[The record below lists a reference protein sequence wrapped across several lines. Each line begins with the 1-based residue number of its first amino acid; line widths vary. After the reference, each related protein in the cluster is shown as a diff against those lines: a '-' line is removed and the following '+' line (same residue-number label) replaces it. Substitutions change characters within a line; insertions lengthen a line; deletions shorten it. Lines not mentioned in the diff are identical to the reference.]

1 MSAPHSWIELPL
13 DGDGRSL
20 VEASAGTGKTWTI
33 AALYLRL
40 LLERKLSPRQ
50 IIVSTF
56 TKAAAAELSERL
68 RGKLL
73 WALAEADKHANGEG
87 AEASEEESQHS
98 DLHWLRQRWRQQ
110 PGCLSTDI
118 QRLQSALS
126 EFDAAPISTLHGL
139 CSRILSEHP
148 FAAGALF
155 RGREIIDAKSL
166 QRALADDLWRV
177 IAQGEA
183 QLELVMLAKAA
194 EIGRNQI
201 DRYLP
206 VLLQPGVVVAART
219 AFDLHAHLGH
229 LDFLQDVPA
238 WADSVERLADLHTT
252 ARARLRRA
260 WPALAQALRTPSA
273 DLSDLLE
280 HLSDLDKVEAMTG
293 VNKAGKTDPEVLR
306 LVEQTRQIVDAL
318 PPLQLDLAASPELR
332 RFLAAAQD
340 WCQAAMQAR
349 LDAANQSTFDQLLTA
364 VGAALQPREGQRAL
378 ADALFEAWPVALVD
392 EFQDTDPVQ
401 FGILDAIY
409 RDAGGA
415 PRGRLVMIGD
425 PKQAIYRF
433 RGGDVQAYERAKDGV
448 AEEDRLSLDTNFRS
462 SRGYVE
468 AVNQFYAATGTRL
481 GPPSSATRIA
491 YEAVQ
496 CGGKADQT
504 PLIDAES
511 DSPIAR
517 PLVLHALA
525 ADAAFDDLEAHALR
539 CCAGQIVQLLSE
551 HGYRIGEKRLQPGD
565 VAVLLPTNKQVGK
578 LAGLL
583 KARGVPCVT
592 GSQASVFD
600 SDTARELRLVL
611 HAALHAEDPR
621 AQRAAVATRLWG
633 GSLRELQRLRHDP
646 VASDAEAGSFHALHA
661 VLEKS
666 GPLGVVTRL
675 LEQQATRLLETREG
689 ERMLTDLRHL
699 GELLQE
705 AWQDCGSGERL
716 MGWFADQVEDG
727 AEAADASDARA
738 LRLESDAARVQL
750 MTLHASKGL
759 EFGVVLM
766 PLMWKH
772 KGHGGK
778 GPALLGDPDTHMK
791 YLVEGP
797 AKDSVKQQ
805 ELEERFRILYVA
817 LTRAIHACHV
827 FLLSPQ
833 AIAKEK
839 QARDAPLNRLPLDT
853 LRASAAESASC
864 IALIQGWAEHAGL
877 HHRRDG
883 DGSQTREARALPTPP
898 RGPLPMR
905 HSFSTLSG
913 GGRRR
918 VAEEDAAAD
927 DEALEAAIDS
937 AAEAS
942 VEDTEAAPAAPA
954 APAAAPAPAPEPSFH
969 AGLDALATV
978 AGTDF
983 GNAVHALFEHRVP
996 GQPVTAAQALAALR
1010 EHGVRPRKGE
1020 LDEVAEALAER
1031 INRVLKTPLAEPE
1044 GPRLW
1049 DLTADDMRAE
1059 LEFNYA
1065 LDGASLRA
1073 LRAAC
1078 EQNGEPG
1085 LVPAREQTL
1094 AGLMNGKID
1103 LVFAHGGRFH
1113 VLDYKGNQLAR
1124 GARASVEDYAPEALE
1139 PKMLSSGYRLQA
1151 LLYTVAVERYLR
1163 ERLGAAYRRDRHLGD
1178 CWYLFVRAVG
1188 LVLPDGRPCGVWR
1201 HRFGDALLDAVQ
1213 AVLSTRQE
1221 EAA

>member
-1 MSAPHSWIELPL
+1 MSTARSWIELPL
-13 DGDGRSL
+13 AGHGRSL

-40 LLERKLSPRQ
+40 LLEQNLSPRQ
-50 IIVSTF
+50 IVVSTF
-56 TKAAAAELSERL
+56 TKAAAAELGERL

-73 WALAEADKHANGEG
+73 WALAEAAKHDAGEG
-87 AEASEEESQHS
+87 REASEEETRHS
-98 DLHWLRQRWRQQ
+98 DLHWLRQRWRER
-110 PGCLSTDI
+110 PETLEPDAR
-118 QRLQSALS
+118 RLQSALS
-126 EFDAAPISTLHGL
+126 EFDAAPIATLHSL
-139 CSRILSEHP
+139 CARILSEHP

-155 RGREIIDAKSL
+155 RGREIIDAGSL

-177 IAQGEA
+177 IAQGDA
-183 QLELVMLAKAA
+183 QHELVALAKAA
-194 EIGRNQI
+194 EIQRKHI

-206 VLLQPGVVVAART
+206 VLLQPGVVVASAEAPLDLRT
-219 AFDLHAHLGH
+219 CLGG
-229 LDFLQDVPA
+229 LDFLQDFDA
-238 WADSVERLADLHTT
+238 WAEDVVRIADTHTAANARLRQAWHTLAQILRAPQEGLADL
-252 ARARLRRA
+252 L
-260 WPALAQALRTPSA
+260 
-273 DLSDLLE
+273 D
-280 HLSDLDKVEAMTG
+280 HLVDYDKVESMTG
-293 VNKAGKTDPEVLR
+293 VKKASKSDPDLLR
-306 LVEQTRQIVDAL
+306 LIDQTRQIAQAL
-318 PPLQLDLAASPELR
+318 PRLQLDLASPPALR
-332 RFLAAAQD
+332 RFLAAAQR
-340 WCQAAMQAR
+340 WCQTATQAR
-349 LDAANQSTFDQLLTA
+349 LDAASQSTFDQLLT
-364 VGAALQPREGQRAL
+364 VVRDALQPREGRRAL

-409 RDAGGA
+409 RDAEGA

-433 RGGDVQAYERAKDGV
+433 RGGDVQAYERAKSEV
-448 AEEDRLSLDTNFRS
+448 PAADRLTLDTNFRS
-462 SRGYVE
+462 SRGYVA
-468 AVNQFYAATGTRL
+468 AVNQLYAAAGTRL
-481 GPPSSATRIA
+481 GPAGSDTPIH

-496 CGGKADQT
+496 ASARRDDAALHAAGGAV
-504 PLIDAES
+504 PVS
-511 DSPIAR
+511 R
-517 PLVLHALA
+517 PLVLQILA
-525 ADAAFDDLEAHALR
+525 SDAALDDLEMQALR

-551 HGYRIGEKRLQPGD
+551 DGYRIGEKRLQPGD
-565 VAVLLPTNKQVGK
+565 IAVLLPGHRQIRT
-578 LAGLL
+578 LAALL

-600 SDTARELRLVL
+600 SDTARELRLIL

-633 GSLRELQRLRHDP
+633 GSLRELQKLRHDP
-646 VASDAEAGSFHALHA
+646 EASDAQARHFHALHGA
-661 VLEKS
+661 LQQT

-675 LEQQATRLLETREG
+675 LEQRAQTLLATREG

-727 AEAADASDARA
+727 AEAADAGDARA

-750 MTLHASKGL
+750 MTLHSSKGL
-759 EFGVVLM
+759 EFGVVFL

-772 KGHGGK
+772 KRSKKAEQGPHLLSDLEGGMK
-778 GPALLGDPDTHMK
+778 G
-791 YLVEGP
+791 LVEGKN
-797 AKDSVKQQ
+797 AKELVKLQ
-805 ELEERFRILYVA
+805 EFEERFRILYVA

-827 FLLSPQ
+827 FLLSPEG
-833 AIAKEK
+833 IAAE
-839 QARDAPLNRLPLDT
+839 QRAREAPLNTLPLDA
-853 LRASAAESASC
+853 LRASAAQPDSC
-864 IALIQGWAEHAGL
+864 IAYVEGWAEHPEL
-877 HHRRDG
+877 RHTRDSG
-883 DGSQTREARALPTPP
+883 DSQPRQARPLPTPP

-913 GGRRR
+913 GGRHR
-918 VAEEDAAAD
+918 VAEEDGAAD

-937 AAEAS
+937 TTDAAI
-942 VEDTEAAPAAPA
+942 EDAEPAAPQA
-954 APAAAPAPAPEPSFH
+954 EPSFH
-969 AGLDALATV
+969 AELDALAQV

-983 GNAVHALFEHRVP
+983 GNAVHALFEHRAP
-996 GQPVTAAQALAALR
+996 GQPVTAEQTLAALR

-1020 LDEVAEALAER
+1020 LEAVGQALAER
-1031 INRVLKTPLAEPE
+1031 IHRVLKTALAEPE

-1049 DLTADDMRAE
+1049 DLAAADMRAE
-1059 LEFNYA
+1059 LEFNYL

-1078 EQNGEPG
+1078 EQHGEPG

-1124 GARASVEDYAPEALE
+1124 GARACLEDYAPEALE
-1139 PKMLSSGYRLQA
+1139 PKMLASGYRLQA

-1163 ERLGAAYRRDRHLGD
+1163 ERLGAAYRREQHLGD

-1188 LVLPDGRPCGVWR
+1188 LDLPDGRRCGVWR